1 MNHTHENIVR
11 IKAVHNLLAELKDK
25 VVFVGGA
32 TVSLYA
38 QRETT
43 AIRETKDVDILVE
56 IASTWDYADIEE
68 QLRKIG
74 FQNDPDS
81 TFVGR
86 YLHQGLMIDLM
97 ATEENILGFSN
108 KWYKEGF
115 QTAINYEI
123 DEQHVVKIFDP
134 PYFVAAK
141 LEAFK
146 SRGNGDGRTSQDF
159 EDIVFILENRASIWA
174 EMEQAPANLK
184 DYLKREFNTLN
195 ENPYLEEWISSHI
208 SFSLKSASSFIMQDL
223 NSYLENK
230 PLPE

>member
-86 YLHQGLMIDLM
+86 YLHQGLIIDLM

-159 EDIVFILENRASIWA
+159 EDIVFILENRQSVWE
-174 EMEQAPANLK
+174 EMENAAEPVK
-184 DYLKREFNTLN
+184 SYLKEAFSSLHK
-195 ENPYLEEWISSHI
+195 NPYIEEWIGSHAGFYSS
-208 SFSLKSASSFIMQDL
+208 STATLLLQDL
-223 NSYLENK
+223 KNFLSV
-230 PLPE
+230 

>member
-86 YLHQGLMIDLM
+86 YLHQGLIIDLM

-108 KWYKEGF
+108 KWYKDGF

-123 DEQHVVKIFDP
+123 DEQHVVKIFNP

-159 EDIVFILENRASIWA
+159 EDIVFILENRQLVWE
-174 EMEQAPANLK
+174 EMENAAEPVKSYLK
-184 DYLKREFNTLN
+184 DAFSNLQK
-195 ENPYLEEWISSHI
+195 NPYIEEWIGSHAGFYSS
-208 SFSLKSASSFIMQDL
+208 STATLLLQDL
-223 NSYLENK
+223 KNFLGV
-230 PLPE
+230 